1 MLTAGISWKRDP
13 PRNPQVK
20 LTFIF
25 IKSNPKVVISM
36 GIWEREVV
44 IGNDEVRDVVQN
56 KKSSPLFITA
66 QNRRAEKRLT
76 QEEKLE

>member
-1 MLTAGISWKRDP
+1 
-13 PRNPQVK
+13 
-20 LTFIF
+20 
-25 IKSNPKVVISM
+25 M

-56 KKSSPLFITA
+56 KKSSHFFITA
-66 QNRRAEKRLT
+66 KNRTAEKRLT